1 MMNNPAL
8 ETLFYGLRQSAP
20 AAGGRILF
28 LNAQAHADL
37 PKDAHCVQW
46 FKPYADLLGKAGYD
60 VKRRVEDVS
69 EDGKG
74 AFDAVYILI
83 PKNMTEA
90 RYLIAMAFGFLKDGG
105 KLYCSCENKAGGT
118 RLQKTVQQFGA
129 EIVRQISKH
138 KSRFVEV
145 ENVDV
150 SVFV

>member
-1 MMNNPAL
+1 MNNPAL

-20 AAGGRILF
+20 AAVGRILF
-28 LNAQAHADL
+28 LNAQAHGDL
-37 PKDAHCVQW
+37 SKDVCCVQW
-46 FKPYADLLGKAGYD
+46 FKPYADLLGKAGYN
-60 VKRRVEDVS
+60 VTRRVEDIP
-69 EDGKG
+69 ENEQGR
-74 AFDAVYILI
+74 FDAVYILP

-129 EIVRQISKH
+129 EIVQQISKH

-145 ENVDV
+145 DNIGVD
-150 SVFV
+150 